1 MLFFCVCHTLWN
13 PDIPTYSFTWYV
25 VHIWS
30 QKRFFND
37 VMQVSLAKGV
47 LGDDTDDDGG
57 DGVSLAIDD
66 LGL

>member
-1 MLFFCVCHTLWN
+1 MDAIFLCLSYT
-13 PDIPTYSFTWYV
+13 PDIPIYSFTWYV